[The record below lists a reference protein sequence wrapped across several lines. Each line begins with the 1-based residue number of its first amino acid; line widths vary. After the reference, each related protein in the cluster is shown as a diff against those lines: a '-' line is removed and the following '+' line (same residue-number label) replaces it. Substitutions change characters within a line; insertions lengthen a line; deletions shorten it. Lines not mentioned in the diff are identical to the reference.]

1 MNSDEIKQNIQ
12 EQIDLTNLGFT
23 NNWGKI
29 LRNGVESNDIFELGQ
44 ILKKVTKTFKYSVAL
59 AIPFSVFSI
68 VFSVLTLLINN
79 GFLKWNFNLNNGGLL
94 VLFTIVF
101 LVNTYQNYKIKVNL
115 ENKIYLLKLLNS
127 IHMEK

>member
-79 GFLKWNFNLNNGGLL
+79 GFFNWNFNLNNGGLL

>member
-12 EQIDLTNLGFT
+12 EQIDLTDLSFK

-68 VFSVLTLLINN
+68 VFSVLTILISN

-94 VLFTIVF
+94 VLFMIVF

-115 ENKIYLLKLLNS
+115 ENKIYLLKLLKS
-127 IHMEK
+127 ID

>member
-44 ILKKVTKTFKYSVAL
+44 ILKKVTKTFKYSIAL
-59 AIPFSVFSI
+59 AIPLTVFSI
-68 VFSVLTLLINN
+68 VFSVLTILISN

-94 VLFTIVF
+94 VLFMIVF